1 MDEPNPNAELIKS
14 ARRAQWACGLCLGLM
29 FVMGLSGI
37 ASITLLHDDPLYTG
51 STGGIEGTTLEVVIS
66 LRWLIE
72 LLHEWGGYV
81 GIVLA
86 GWAALAVFSFARRIR
101 RGDNLDWRRTARWV
115 GPAGILGGGL
125 IIASLLLLIASGVA
139 AGGFVD
145 HIGSRYNDDLSGI
158 DKSTGLVDARE
169 ARSGRAWHQ
178 SPHPSFR
185 ATARLRTSV
194 RCRPRRDKARRT
206 RRIVAARLRLRDRRS
221 RGRLHL
227 PRAHPRYRP
236 TRARPRRDFPLCVPP
251 PPRSRLLSQMRA
263 RRRAP
268 ARWSRPSPRSPSAR
282 AS

>member
-169 ARSGRAWHQ
+169 ALQGYDDSQMAEMHVREFNYLLAIGALTLVMAAAAIRRVSKEAKADQ
-178 SPHPSFR
+178 SPGS
-185 ATARLRTSV
+185 T
-194 RCRPRRDKARRT
+194 K
-206 RRIVAARLRLRDRRS
+206 
-221 RGRLHL
+221 
-227 PRAHPRYRP
+227 
-236 TRARPRRDFPLCVPP
+236 
-251 PPRSRLLSQMRA
+251 
-263 RRRAP
+263 
-268 ARWSRPSPRSPSAR
+268 
-282 AS
+282 